1 MTSVWYLKG
10 LSDLIAGTMT
20 KSWAP
25 ACSDLG
31 APSGKG
37 VQLELPTEN
46 SLSPA
51 PTYHLMLTKA
61 YKQHLQIVL
70 CLLSFYFIST
80 HYMSIMP
87 PTRQHDD
94 FSKYTDWIFLPYVH
108 RFSTDLVPEVHATI
122 GGIDFELPVDTGST
136 GLMIGAPRLPHISLD
151 EGEPAYEYLTSSRIL
166 YNGRLVNQSITFHG
180 EYGAY
185 ATATVPILVVDRSM
199 VCPWYKPGIDGF
211 DCPIIPGRRY
221 PEFRDVSRITY
232 MGVGFG
238 RNTLYDNK
246 PKALPSG
253 NPFLNLRSI
262 NGSELP
268 LGSLRTGYTI
278 SIEGVHLGLTA
289 TNAAG
294 FLWTGLEKGV
304 THASDPRDWAM
315 VKMCFEINGE
325 GNNCGSALID
335 TGIPQMYLRTDVG
348 VETPNVTIR
357 NPNKEGDAEYVRRVK
372 FGTKIMIG
380 FPTLEGKDH
389 VIGYSV
395 EVGQEKPMA
404 PTYVVP
410 TKQAPPPYVNTG
422 RNFLRGMDVAF
433 DADGGRFGF
442 RPRHPPSQTSH
453 ASL

>member
-1 MTSVWYLKG
+1 
-10 LSDLIAGTMT
+10 MT
-20 KSWAP
+20 KSRAP
-25 ACSDLG
+25 TCGNPDSPFDRG
-31 APSGKG
+31 IK
-37 VQLELPTEN
+37 LELPTEN
-46 SLSPA
+46 THPSA

-61 YKQHLQIVL
+61 YKQRLQIVL
-70 CLLSFYFIST
+70 CLLSFYYIST
-80 HYMSIMP
+80 YHTSIMP
-87 PTRQHDD
+87 PTRQHNDL
-94 FSKYTDWIFLPYVH
+94 SKYTDLIFLPYVH
-108 RFSTDLVPEVHATI
+108 GFSTDQVPRVHATI
-122 GGIDFELPVDTGST
+122 GGIDFELPMDTGST
-136 GLMIGAPRLPHISLD
+136 GLMIGAPQLPHISLD
-151 EGEPAYEYLTSSRIL
+151 EGTPAYEYLTSSRIL
-166 YNGRLVNQSITFHG
+166 YIGRLVNQSITFHG

-211 DCPIIPGRRY
+211 DCPMIPGQPR
-221 PEFRDVSRITY
+221 PELRDVSRIRY

-238 RNTLYDNK
+238 RNTLYGNK

-253 NPFLNLRSI
+253 NPFLNFGSI

-268 LGSLRTGYTI
+268 LGSFRTGYTI
-278 SIEGVHLGLTA
+278 SIEGVHLGLTT

-294 FLWTGLEKGV
+294 FLWTELEKGV

-315 VKMCFEINGE
+315 VKMCFQINGE

-357 NPNKEGDAEYVRRVK
+357 NPNAEGDPECVRRVK
-372 FGTKIMIG
+372 FGTNIMIG

-410 TKQAPPPYVNTG
+410 TKQAPPPFVNTG

-433 DADGGRFGF
+433 DAEGGRFGF
-442 RPRHPPSQTSH
+442 RPRYPPPSQTSH